1 MEWTETEP
9 RHLCLFVQCQNL
21 WCVSKFIS
29 PVGFVGCN
37 SPSDLV
43 LSWWCGSL
51 QPKGLLFPPV
61 LWTLKCTHYTHH
73 NDTSSTEWPYWRQR
87 QECYPC
93 SADGQIRFMTR
104 AKLKQSALPN
114 QVLVSGTK
122 SKLGTVWSPVLID
135 LTCAACPSWLDDMS
149 LGDALSQCLPSVLC
163 GIQVRRS
170 YSSSPWCVQ

>member
-21 WCVSKFIS
+21 WCVSKFVS
-29 PVGFVGCN
+29 PVGSVGYN

-51 QPKGLLFPPV
+51 QPKGLLVSPV
-61 LWTLKCTHYTHH
+61 LWTLKCTHYTRR

-87 QECYPC
+87 QEWYPC
-93 SADGQIRFMTR
+93 STDGQIRFMTR

-135 LTCAACPSWLDDMS
+135 LTCAACPSWLDDMT
-149 LGDALSQCLPSVLC
+149 LGDALSQC
-163 GIQVRRS
+163 
-170 YSSSPWCVQ
+170 